1 MTLRL
6 LNKSGFETGLLNEPL
21 LEFGYRQLLDDP
33 RLGLG
38 TFGPLKER
46 HPKQIRLGVVGTPA
60 GAAKLQEWLR
70 FVGNYIAAP
79 STRLHQAPFPGFE
92 AAFGV
97 PLPSEPAVSLPV
109 SPLELART
117 IRISD
122 RHIAIFET
130 VSLFEQQIRRVVT
143 ADDAD
148 VHVWFVV
155 IPEEIYRLGRP
166 LSSVPMA
173 ERVPVPT
180 RMNARFA
187 RRLDKEPSLFNED
200 MEVAE
205 VYQHEL
211 DFHNQLK
218 ARLLDIRAVV
228 QIVRETSLDMD
239 RSAVYGARR
248 LQDPATVAWNLTTT
262 TFYKAGGRP
271 WKLGRLRDRV
281 CYVGLTFKRLP
292 GGDPR
297 SACCGAQ
304 LFLDSGDGLVF
315 KGAIGRWYSERTGE
329 FHLSVEGA
337 EAIMRSVIKEYEA
350 AFGGQPKEL
359 FVHGRTRFNRE
370 ELLGFRAAAPKSR
383 VVGVRIQRTQ
393 ELKLYRPGKLPVVR
407 GTFLKVSPTTAYVW
421 TTGYVPAQNTYAGR
435 EVPNPLRVDVDDDQA
450 DIAQVLD
457 DIMGLTKLNFNSC
470 IYADGLPVT
479 LRFSEA
485 IGEILTA
492 SIRVNAPPLPFR
504 HYI

>member
-1 MTLRL
+1 MSLR
-6 LNKSGFETGLLNEPL
+6 SSDFSIGLLKEPL
-21 LEFGYRQLLDDP
+21 LEFGHHQLLDDP
-33 RLGLG
+33 RLGLA
-38 TFGPLKER
+38 TFGPLAER
-46 HPKQIRLGVVGTPA
+46 HPKQIRLGIVGTPT

-70 FVGNYIAAP
+70 FAGNYIPAL
-79 STRLHQAPFPGFE
+79 SSKLHQAPFPGFE

-97 PLPSEPAVSLPV
+97 ALPSDPVITLPI
-109 SPLELART
+109 SPSELARA

-130 VSLFEQQIRRVVT
+130 VSLFEQQIRRIVT
-143 ADDAD
+143 TDDAD
-148 VHVWFVV
+148 VQVWFVV
-155 IPEEIYRLGRP
+155 IPEDIYRLGRP
-166 LSSVPMA
+166 LSSVPIS
-173 ERVPVPT
+173 ERVSFRS

-187 RRLDKEPSLFNED
+187 RRLDREPSLFSED
-200 MEVAE
+200 MQVAE

-218 ARLLDIRAVV
+218 ARLLDVRAVV
-228 QIVRETSLDMD
+228 QIVRETSLETE
-239 RSAVYGARR
+239 RPSSFFGSRR
-248 LQDPATVAWNLTTT
+248 LQDPATVAWNLSTT

-281 CYVGLTFKRLP
+281 CYVGMAFKRMP

-329 FHLSVEGA
+329 FHLTREGA
-337 EAIMRSVIKEYEA
+337 EEMMRSVLKEYDKE
-350 AFGGQPKEL
+350 FGGQPREL
-359 FVHGRTRFNRE
+359 FVHGRSRFSSE
-370 ELLGFRAAAPKSR
+370 EMDGFRAAAHQTR
-383 VVGVRIQRTQ
+383 IVGVRIQRTQ
-393 ELKLYRPGKLPVVR
+393 DLKLYRPGNLPVIR
-407 GTFLKVSPTTAYVW
+407 GTYLQISKATAFMW
-421 TTGYVPAQNTYAGR
+421 TAGYVPAQNTYAGR
-435 EVPNPLRVDVDDDQA
+435 EVPNPLRVDVNDDDV
-450 DIAQVLD
+450 DLHQVLD

-479 LRFSEA
+479 LRFADA

-492 SIRVNAPPLPFR
+492 SVRLEAPPLPFR

>member
-1 MTLRL
+1 
-6 LNKSGFETGLLNEPL
+6 
-21 LEFGYRQLLDDP
+21 
-33 RLGLG
+33 
-38 TFGPLKER
+38 
-46 HPKQIRLGVVGTPA
+46 
-60 GAAKLQEWLR
+60 
-70 FVGNYIAAP
+70 
-79 STRLHQAPFPGFE
+79 
-92 AAFGV
+92 V
-97 PLPSEPAVSLPV
+97 PLPAEPVITLPI
-109 SPLELART
+109 SPLELAQA

-122 RHIAIFET
+122 RHIAIYET

-148 VHVWFVV
+148 VKVWFVV

-166 LSSVPMA
+166 LSSVPIA

-180 RMNARFA
+180 RMNAKFA
-187 RRLDKEPSLFNED
+187 RRLDREPSLFFED

-228 QIVRETSLDMD
+228 QIVRETSLETE
-239 RSAVYGARR
+239 RTPSTSGVRR
-248 LQDPATVAWNLTTT
+248 LQDPATVAWNLSTT

-315 KGAIGRWYSERTGE
+315 KGAIGRWYSESTGE
-329 FHLSVEGA
+329 FHLSKEGA
-337 EAIMRSVIKEYEA
+337 EEIMRSVLTEYEL
-350 AFGGQPKEL
+350 AFGGLPKEL
-359 FVHGRTRFNRE
+359 FVHGKTRFNRE
-370 ELLGFRAAAPKSR
+370 EISGFDAAAPQSR
-383 VVGVRIQRTQ
+383 IVGVRIQRTQ
-393 ELKLYRPGKLPVVR
+393 ELKIYRSGKLPVVR
-407 GTFLKVSPTTAYVW
+407 GTFLQVAPTTAYMW

-435 EVPNPLRVDVDDDQA
+435 EVPNPLRVDVDDRDV
-450 DIAQVLD
+450 DLHQVLD

-479 LRFSEA
+479 LRFADA

>member
-1 MTLRL
+1 M
-6 LNKSGFETGLLNEPL
+6 LNFRTMSDFSGGLLQEPL
-21 LEFGYRQLLDDP
+21 LEFGHQQLLDDP
-33 RLGLG
+33 RLGLA
-38 TFGPLKER
+38 TFGPLSER
-46 HPKQIRLGVVGTPA
+46 HPKQIQLGVVGTPM
-60 GAAKLQEWLR
+60 GAAKLCEWLAAISR
-70 FVGNYIAAP
+70 FIPASSA
-79 STRLHQAPFPGFE
+79 RLHQAPFPGFE
-92 AAFGV
+92 AAFGAA
-97 PLPSEPAVSLPV
+97 LPSEPAITLPI

-122 RHIAIFET
+122 RHIAIYET
-130 VSLFEQQIRRVVT
+130 VSLFEQRIRHVIN

-148 VHVWFVV
+148 VKVWFVV

-166 LSSVPMA
+166 LSSVPVA
-173 ERVPVPT
+173 ERVAVPT
-180 RMNARFA
+180 RMNAKFG
-187 RRLDKEPSLFNED
+187 RRLDREPSLFAED
-200 MEVAE
+200 MAVAGA
-205 VYQHEL
+205 YQYEL

-228 QIVRETSLDMD
+228 QIVRETSLETE
-239 RSAVYGARR
+239 RGPFQYGARR
-248 LQDPATVAWNLTTT
+248 LQDPATVAWNLSTT

-292 GGDPR
+292 GTDPR

-329 FHLSVEGA
+329 FHLSQEGA
-337 EAIMRSVIKEYEA
+337 EEIMRSVLDEYAA
-350 AFGGQPKEL
+350 AFGGSPKEL
-359 FVHGRTRFNRE
+359 FVHGKTRFNRDE
-370 ELLGFRAAAPKSR
+370 MAGFSAAAPNTR
-383 VVGVRIQRTQ
+383 IVGVRIQRTQ

-407 GTFLKVSPTTAYVW
+407 GTYLKVSPTTAFMW

-435 EVPNPLRVDVDDDQA
+435 EVPNPLRVDVDQEDVDLN
-450 DIAQVLD
+450 QVLD

-492 SIRVNAPPLPFR
+492 SVRVNAPPLPFR